1 VASPPFVPVPFE
13 TPRDQRVH
21 ATLHYFSGRTGS
33 DVSNLLI
40 GFVLRHAQQRL
51 LGILA
56 AVSIIHLADGIA
68 VLPVNVIDN

>member
-1 VASPPFVPVPFE
+1 
-13 TPRDQRVH
+13 
-21 ATLHYFSGRTGS
+21 
-33 DVSNLLI
+33 VSNLLI